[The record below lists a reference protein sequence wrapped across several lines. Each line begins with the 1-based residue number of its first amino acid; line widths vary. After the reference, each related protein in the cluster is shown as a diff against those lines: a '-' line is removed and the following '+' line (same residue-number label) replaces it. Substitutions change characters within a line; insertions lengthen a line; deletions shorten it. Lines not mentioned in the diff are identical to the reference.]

1 MVSQLWDN
9 ANDWGIG
16 ALTSMVTNLQ
26 NDLNNLSSQLG
37 NYDTSTL
44 EWSQAISALNNRIG
58 IYKNAIQQY
67 TDLINEIKSAA
78 SEARRGSGIKQQAKQ
93 WYITGLSTKRWMT
106 HAEAMKDMADIEAT
120 WRAERAEVRGQEQE
134 NLASARWGLA
144 EIYKQM
150 WGEQA
155 DIDATSWNGW
165 SSSSSSGWLTSALS
179 DYINTRNNITADAVN
194 GVMGNPNTTTTET
207 ISEQKPTKKKNTFG
221 SLYVKSLQMLPYT
234 LPGPEWTIMRINA
247 ARNIFKKLTNK

>member
-1 MVSQLWDN
+1 MVWQLWDN
-9 ANDWGIG
+9 ANDWGVG

-44 EWSQAISALNNRIG
+44 EWSQAIDALNNRISV
-58 IYKNAIQQY
+58 YQNAIKQY
-67 TDLINEIKSAA
+67 TDLINEIKGAA

-93 WYITGLSTKRWMT
+93 WYITGLSTKRGMT
-106 HAEAMKDMADIEAT
+106 HAEWMKDMADIEAT
-120 WRAERAEVRGQEQE
+120 WRAERAEIRWQEQE

-155 DIDATSWNGW
+155 DIDAAAKAAAWGKR
-165 SSSSSSGWLTSALS
+165 SSSGWLTSALN
-179 DYINTRNNITADAVN
+179 DYTNAGKNATEDDVNAVL
-194 GVMGNPNTTTTET
+194 GKPTTTTTET
-207 ISEQKPTKKKNTFG
+207 PTEEATTTIKWWHPIAWILWWIIWWLIWRKRYKNA
-221 SLYVKSLQMLPYT
+221 KA
-234 LPGPEWTIMRINA
+234 WKTIY
-247 ARNIFKKLTNK
+247 NIFKRIT